1 MAAAYS
7 PARWSVG
14 RRRAS
19 VSALPPFRWMG
30 VRSTCATITE
40 PVMVPGPCGW
50 ALWAR
55 RSAVAL
61 WLHCLWARSASECYT
76 QTLANAVVS
85 SGARERL
92 PSHAH
97 LRATLFPWRDVAAQR
112 DAAPARNGSTEF
124 PAAGRDNEDEW
135 RSAYGARVGMGTRQC
150 YSVTCAWRLARRRIG
165 RVSGTGAFR

>member
-76 QTLANAVVS
+76 QTLANAV
-85 SGARERL
+85 RL

-97 LRATLFPWRDVAAQR
+97 LRATLFPWPGMAAQR
-112 DAAPARNGSTEF
+112 DAAPARNGSAEF
-124 PAAGRDNEDEW
+124 PAAGRDNGDEW
-135 RSAYGARVGMGTRQC
+135 CSAYGARVGMGTRQC

-165 RVSGTGAFR
+165 RRAGGPTAA

>member
-61 WLHCLWARSASECYT
+61 ASECYT

-97 LRATLFPWRDVAAQR
+97 LRATLFP
-112 DAAPARNGSTEF
+112 
-124 PAAGRDNEDEW
+124 GRDNGDEW

-165 RVSGTGAFR
+165 RVSGTGAGAGAQRAGGPTAA